1 MHMTYTTKIL
11 ASASILALATL
22 QLLGLEPVQVDEVFF
37 TTDQAR
43 ENIDSPASWTSP
55 EGQTLLF
62 ATSKQGHSVNVFDGT
77 NGMML
82 QRIGGQGIELGQ
94 FDRPNGIWVIDN
106 LMFIVE
112 RDNQRVQ
119 VLSLPSMV
127 PLTSFGEEVLGNPYG
142 IYVLKLSEGE
152 YHVYVT
158 DNYETESGGIP
169 VDSELGRRVQRF
181 LFESEGTTA
190 EAEWIDAFGETSGPG
205 RLFIVESIHGD
216 PEHNRLLVAE
226 ELEDGERGRSVKLYD
241 LEGQYTGIN
250 VGQGIFKAQ
259 VEGIA
264 LYPTSASEG
273 YWIITDQSKVE
284 NLFHVFDR
292 VTLEHLGTFEGRYT
306 LNTDGVWASPLA
318 TARYPK
324 GLFYTCDNDRAVS
337 AFDFAE
343 IFKALGLEH

>member
-1 MHMTYTTKIL
+1 MTFKTKIS
-11 ASASILALATL
+11 AASILVLATL
-22 QLLGLEPVQVDEVFF
+22 PLPALEPVQVNEVFF

-55 EGQTLLF
+55 QGQTLLF
-62 ATSKQGHSVNVFDGT
+62 ATSKEGHSVNVFDGT

-94 FDRPNGIWVIDN
+94 FDRPNGIWVIDDFM
-106 LMFIVE
+106 LVVE
-112 RDNQRVQ
+112 RDNRRVQ
-119 VLSLPSMV
+119 VLSLPSMI
-127 PLTSFGEEVLGNPYG
+127 PLTSFGEEILGKPYG
-142 IYVLKLSEGE
+142 LYVRKLNERE
-152 YHVYVT
+152 FDVYVT
-158 DNYETESGGIP
+158 DNYETKSGGIP
-169 VDSELGRRVQRF
+169 ADAELGQRVQRF

-190 EAEWIDAFGETSGPG
+190 EAEWVDAFGETSGSG
-205 RLFIVESIHGD
+205 RLFVVESIHGD
-216 PEHNRLLVAE
+216 PVHNRLLVAE

-241 LEGQYTGIN
+241 LEGHYTGVN
-250 VGQGIFKAQ
+250 MGEGIFKAQ

-264 LYPTSASEG
+264 LYPTSETEG

-292 VTLEHLGTFEGRYT
+292 VTLKHLGSFKGQYT

-324 GLFYTCDNDRAVS
+324 GLFYTCDNDRAIS